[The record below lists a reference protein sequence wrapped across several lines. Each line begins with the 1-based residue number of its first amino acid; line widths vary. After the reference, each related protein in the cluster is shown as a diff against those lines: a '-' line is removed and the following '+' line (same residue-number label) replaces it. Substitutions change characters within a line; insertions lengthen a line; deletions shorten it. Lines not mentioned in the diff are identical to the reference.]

1 MVLVVLPCSE
11 PACLVEVA
19 SNMDMSTVKD
29 WLDSFGWQCLTVD
42 DTTLRI
48 FRSPD
53 DDVDFFLRNTS
64 NWILLKIVPAIRP
77 TAIRPTDLARR
88 LLAVNRDIRLAK
100 FAYEEDGDVALAAEL
115 PTESLDPSELRDAI
129 ERMRRY
135 VDHYRSYLSILPP
148 PF

>member
-1 MVLVVLPCSE
+1 
-11 PACLVEVA
+11 
-19 SNMDMSTVKD
+19 MDMNTVKA
-29 WLDSFGWQCLTVD
+29 WLQTFGWEYLTLD

-53 DDVDFFLRNTS
+53 DDVEFFLRNTS
-64 NWILLKIVPAIRP
+64 NWILLKIVPAIHP
-77 TAIRPTDLARR
+77 TAQRPSDLARR

-100 FAYEEDGDVALAAEL
+100 FAFEEDGDVALAAEL
-115 PTESLDPSELRDAI
+115 PTESLDPPELRDAI

-135 VDHYRSYLSILPP
+135 VDHYRTYLSILPP